1 MLMYSPNGKA
11 VFPLPHIASSNK
23 SAIFLVHFP
32 PYGTHYGGKRNRK
45 DMGGREGSEDQ
56 GRQKMICQ
64 KARDEKK
71 TKQLWHDRK
80 DLQKLSK
87 HLTHK
92 RQIHIPG
99 LLSHNGNSSV
109 LHINTKVCGHVIGR
123 ISVCSKMERARRKFP
138 VDGWE
143 LYAKMN
149 RDCLS
154 DRLTGYWEYS
164 VTARTVCLCLC
175 VSACFSA
182 GLLSLCG
189 SLCICVFFVFSF
201 PCVFGFGL
209 RQLLVVILFS
219 HPPTQRATVL
229 VRFSVG
235 ETALCLPLLLY
246 RHCRINFS

>member
-11 VFPLPHIASSNK
+11 IFPLPHIASSNK

-64 KARDEKK
+64 KARDEKN
-71 TKQLWHDRK
+71 KQLWHDRK

-229 VRFSVG
+229 VRFSVC

>member
-64 KARDEKK
+64 KARDGKK
-71 TKQLWHDRK
+71 NKQLWHDRK

-189 SLCICVFFVFSF
+189 SLCICVFFCFFFSLCIWF
-201 PCVFGFGL
+201 WTEAAVGSH
-209 RQLLVVILFS
+209 LVQPPS
-219 HPPTQRATVL
+219 HSKGYSIGQ
-229 VRFSVG
+229 
-235 ETALCLPLLLY
+235 
-246 RHCRINFS
+246 I